1 MRHDKGR
8 GENVGNK
15 AFKGNQSMESPAP
28 RVKGRNPK
36 NDTVEIMRAQKSI
49 EESP

>member
-8 GENVGNK
+8 GENVGSK
-15 AFKGNQSMESPAP
+15 ALRGNQSMESPAP
-28 RVKGRNPK
+28 RVKARNPK
-36 NDTVEIMRAQKSI
+36 NESGEIMRAQKSI